1 MRSAVTTQSN
11 AMTRV
16 YANVALSVLNSMC
29 VAYLVSKSPA
39 MIEFFLHGP
48 MFWVILLA
56 PLVMVFVF
64 YAVLQNNE
72 SPFVAHALLHTFAGI
87 MGIGLASAF
96 LAYKPVLILTALSGT
111 VVLFATMAVYGMVT
125 KRNLDSLGGFLVVGL
140 IALIVVGVINIFV
153 GNSALDFALSGIGIL
168 IFLGFTAYDA
178 QKIQELVSYDSNTN
192 LEVLGALSL
201 YLDFINLFL
210 NLLKFMAA
218 LAADD

>member
-1 MRSAVTTQSN
+1 
-11 AMTRV
+11 
-16 YANVALSVLNSMC
+16 
-29 VAYLVSKSPA
+29 
-39 MIEFFLHGP
+39 
-48 MFWVILLA
+48 
-56 PLVMVFVF
+56 
-64 YAVLQNNE
+64 
-72 SPFVAHALLHTFAGI
+72 
-87 MGIGLASAF
+87 
-96 LAYKPVLILTALSGT
+96 
-111 VVLFATMAVYGMVT
+111 MAVYGMVT

-140 IALIVVGVINIFV
+140 LALIVVGVINIFV